1 MPLCLKNQF
10 ITSWFFVAATPFVLP
25 VIYATLSLYPTVK
38 HSVEF
43 FRVSMNIKIFPPS
56 LVLSLSSPG
65 PLSVPSFGLDFSVLD
80 LHTSNQR
87 NWDRCLHFL
96 FCKTAIF
103 LLSEKIDQAKHQV
116 LMPTPGLLP
125 VLSHSAPSPL
135 LVLSRSSS
143 PSPLPVLSQFSPSPL
158 PVLSWS
164 SSGPLPVLSWSSPGP
179 FLVFFWSTPGL
190 SRFWDQSQA
199 NSALY
204 SAFRSVE
211 QTDFKNV
218 IIENIF

>member
-1 MPLCLKNQF
+1 MPINQGQF
-10 ITSWFFVAATPFVLP
+10 LGSNERYVSLIPLP
-25 VIYATLSLYPTVK
+25 VLSW
-38 HSVEF
+38 S
-43 FRVSMNIKIFPPS
+43 
-56 LVLSLSSPG
+56 SLS
-65 PLSVPSFGLDFSVLD
+65 PLPVLSFGLDFSVLD

-143 PSPLPVLSQFSPSPL
+143 PSPLQVLSQSTT
-158 PVLSWS
+158 
-164 SSGPLPVLSWSSPGP
+164 GPLLVLFRSSPGP
-179 FLVFFWSTPGL
+179 LLVLSRSSPGL
-190 SRFWDQSQA
+190 LPVHTWPEQI
-199 NSALY
+199 L
-204 SAFRSVE
+204 RS
-211 QTDFKNV
+211 KSSK
-218 IIENIF
+218 

>member
-43 FRVSMNIKIFPPS
+43 FRVSMNIKIFPPIP
-56 LVLSLSSPG
+56 LPVLSWSSLS
-65 PLSVPSFGLDFSVLD
+65 PLPVLSFGLDFSVLD

-143 PSPLPVLSQFSPSPL
+143 PSPLPVLSQSQS
-158 PVLSWS
+158 LS
-164 SSGPLPVLSWSSPGP
+164 
-179 FLVFFWSTPGL
+179 F
-190 SRFWDQSQA
+190 
-199 NSALY
+199 
-204 SAFRSVE
+204 SAFQKS
-211 QTDFKNV
+211 TLSMS
-218 IIENIF
+218 IEEEKMRYLLLHHTELFLIWIKYFW

>member
-43 FRVSMNIKIFPPS
+43 FRVSMNIKIFPPIP
-56 LVLSLSSPG
+56 LPVLSWSSLS
-65 PLSVPSFGLDFSVLD
+65 PLPVLSFGLDFSVLD

-143 PSPLPVLSQFSPSPL
+143 PSPLPVLSQSTT
-158 PVLSWS
+158 
-164 SSGPLPVLSWSSPGP
+164 GPLLVLFRSSPGP
-179 FLVFFWSTPGL
+179 LLVLSRSSPGL
-190 SRFWDQSQA
+190 LPVHTWP
-199 NSALY
+199 
-204 SAFRSVE
+204 E
-211 QTDFKNV
+211 QILKSKSS
-218 IIENIF
+218 E